1 MAVFEMLE
9 LVQSCG
15 VKQPERWPLGVSAGG
30 EGRWREEDE
39 DEDEGNHMWHRADF
53 I

>member
-39 DEDEGNHMWHRADF
+39 DEGNRTWHRADF